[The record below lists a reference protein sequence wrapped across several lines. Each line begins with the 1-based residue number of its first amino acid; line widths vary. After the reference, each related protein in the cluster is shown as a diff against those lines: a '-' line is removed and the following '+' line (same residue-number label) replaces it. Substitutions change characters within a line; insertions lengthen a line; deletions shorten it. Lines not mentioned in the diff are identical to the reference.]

1 MKVRHVSLVAA
12 GLLTIA
18 TCATGQQPATP
29 MPAMATAQ
37 KPAMNAPI
45 DRAKILSAPGVFA
58 AFSTYKIRPDYF
70 KVALAERKGAADE
83 VMAVLEKHK
92 EKVIADAYLTR
103 GFEAQSDYFL
113 RVHGYD
119 MAAVQNFLVD
129 FRATRFG
136 MYSDVTESLV
146 GLTKAL
152 NYISKEKSPDLN
164 AGLTA
169 TTYSGD
175 APRYAFMVPVKKN
188 ADWWNLTDAQRLKEI
203 ETHTLPTLINLVNVK
218 RKLYHSTGLDDT
230 DFITY
235 FETADLGRSTCARV
249 AKVQNKTRALG
260 SRPTGD
266 TTFENVSRCC
276 GRKLTFKQANLPVL
290 SRGTIMTIGRR
301 QFIKGSLSMAA
312 SAGLPFSLGQPAL
325 AALAP
330 RKDRSWEDGYRN
342 IFKGERTV
350 RTINMPNCTG
360 SCAWN
365 VIVKDGIV
373 QRVEQPLD
381 YPDDEYNPRGCM
393 KGATYHR
400 RVYSPNRV
408 KFPMKRVGPRGAGQW
423 KR

>member
-1 MKVRHVSLVAA
+1 MKVRHVSLVAT

-18 TCATGQQPATP
+18 TCAMGQQPATP

-37 KPAMNAPI
+37 KPAANTPI

-188 ADWWNLTDAQRLKEI
+188 ADWWNLTDAQRLKEM
-203 ETHTLPTLINLVNVK
+203 ETHTLPTLVNLVNVK

-235 FETADLGRSTCARV
+235 FETADLGAFNNLMLAL
-249 AKVQNKTRALG
+249 AKVPENKYHVRWGSPTVLG
-260 SRPTGD
+260 TIHS
-266 TTFENVSRCC
+266 FENVV
-276 GRKLTFKQANLPVL
+276 KVL
-290 SRGTIMTIGRR
+290 
-301 QFIKGSLSMAA
+301 A
-312 SAGLPFSLGQPAL
+312 
-325 AALAP
+325 
-330 RKDRSWEDGYRN
+330 
-342 IFKGERTV
+342 
-350 RTINMPNCTG
+350 
-360 SCAWN
+360 
-365 VIVKDGIV
+365 
-373 QRVEQPLD
+373 
-381 YPDDEYNPRGCM
+381 
-393 KGATYHR
+393 
-400 RVYSPNRV
+400 
-408 KFPMKRVGPRGAGQW
+408 VGN
-423 KR
+423 